1 MFKLKNSF
9 AVMCGAS
16 WYPWLVLLM
25 SCLFLFYKYIAQFS
39 PSVMTSDL
47 MLQFHLHAAGLGGL
61 AACYFYS
68 YLVAQLFAGPLL
80 DRYSARYLSCGS
92 LLLMSFG
99 LFGFAYANNLAAA
112 YFFRLLMGVG
122 AAFATVSYL
131 KLAAV
136 WFSEKLYNLVAG
148 LLATAA
154 SFGVLTSQ
162 MPLAV
167 SVAHY
172 GWRHTLLYAA
182 FLGFFVTALY
192 WLCVRDKSKVNLTD
206 DLQLTGGLD
215 FAGLKQ
221 LVASKKVWLLA
232 CYSGFAWA
240 PLAVFGGLWGDP
252 FLQATYNLTITQA
265 SSLVTVAFIGLAFG
279 GPVCGYVASKLNNR
293 WLLMFAG
300 LGLSL
305 FSVCYVVFGNNHPLF
320 LLAAALFLFGFGT
333 GAFMLGFA
341 FGKSWYPVSIMASF
355 VALINTGDVIVTAAS
370 EPFIGKL
377 LDHFWQGK
385 VVNGVRMYSA
395 HSYHLAMATLPV
407 FLLLAMV
414 ALFYIKKLE

>member
-1 MFKLKNSF
+1 MFKLKNSL
-9 AVMCGAS
+9 AVMRSAS

-39 PSVMTSDL
+39 PSVMTNDL
-47 MLQFHLHAAGLGGL
+47 MQQFNLHATGLGGL

-80 DRYSARYLSCGS
+80 DRYSARYLSFVA
-92 LLLMSFG
+92 LLLISLG
-99 LFGFAYANNLAAA
+99 LFGFAHADHLKAA

-154 SFGVLTSQ
+154 SFGALTSQ
-162 MPLAV
+162 TPLAF

-182 FLGFFVTALY
+182 LLGFFVAVLY
-192 WLCVRDKSKVNLTD
+192 WFFVRDKSKVNLTD
-206 DLQLTGGLD
+206 DLQLTPS
-215 FAGLKQ
+215 FNFTGLKQ
-221 LVASKKVWLLA
+221 LVKSKKVWFLTV
-232 CYSGFAWA
+232 YSGFAWA
-240 PLAVFGGLWGDP
+240 PLAVFGGLWGNP

-265 SSLVTVAFIGLAFG
+265 SGMVTVAFVGLAFG
-279 GPVCGYVASKLNNR
+279 GPVCGYVASKLNKR
-293 WLLMFAG
+293 LLVMFAG
-300 LGLSL
+300 LVLSF
-305 FSVCYVVFGNNHPLF
+305 FSVTYVVFANSHSLL
-320 LLAAALFLFGFGT
+320 LLAIALFVFGFGT

-341 FGKSWYPVSIMASF
+341 FGKSWFPVSIMASF
-355 VALINTGDVIVTAAS
+355 VALVNTGDGLFTAAS
-370 EPFIGKL
+370 EPFVGKL
-377 LDHFWQGK
+377 LDYFWQGK
-385 VVNGVRMYSA
+385 IVNGVRIYSV
-395 HSYHLAMATLPV
+395 HSYHLAMTTLPV

-414 ALFYIKKLE
+414 ALFYVKESE